1 MQASYYRPTR
11 ITVDLSAIKENIELH
26 KQKLALGQSIFAVV
40 KADAYGH
47 GVLPVAKAAIEAGAV
62 GFCVAT
68 LDEALELRT
77 NGFLEPIIVL
87 GPIDYEGLKL
97 ASEYEISIP
106 VVDLDYLD
114 GLIAKVQTLSL
125 AKPLLLHLAIDSGM
139 SRIGIRT
146 KEELHQAE
154 AKISAHSDLVF
165 EGIFTHFS
173 TADQEDD
180 SYFKHKTLTVD
191 GKIGLTDKFALN
203 YGAKLN
209 FGNEYTTQGWEGEML
224 YKTSSKLKDYYVGL
238 TARLLDKT
246 YGILDV
252 TFNVGKGT
260 ISKMAFAANQNTSL
274 YMDLS
279 LKYGLAFKNYNVAL
293 SVGGIKQN
301 DSKTKEFDN
310 TNYTYSNKL
319 KHGNSAYFKLENEL
333 VLGKTVVGLDLY
345 YDLYG
350 KQKQVNTAYDW
361 TETNTTDSYGKYG
374 LNLNV
379 SYNLTDNLNVS
390 FYADLSKDNLS
401 YQTYMLVD
409 GITKI
414 IEYKD
419 QKEYQYG
426 IKLTTSF

>member
-125 AKPLLLHLAIDSGM
+125 SKPLLLHLAIDSGM

-154 AKISAHSDLVF
+154 AKISAHSDLLF

-180 SYFKHKTLTVD
+180 SYFKQQISMFK
-191 GKIGLTDKFALN
+191 ALL
-203 YGAKLN
+203 GSLSQQPK
-209 FGNEYTTQGWEGEML
+209 
-224 YKTSSKLKDYYVGL
+224 YVH
-238 TARLLDKT
+238 
-246 YGILDV
+246 V
-252 TFNVGKGT
+252 
-260 ISKMAFAANQNTSL
+260 
-274 YMDLS
+274 
-279 LKYGLAFKNYNVAL
+279 
-293 SVGGIKQN
+293 
-301 DSKTKEFDN
+301 E
-310 TNYTYSNKL
+310 
-319 KHGNSAYFKLENEL
+319 NSATTLWHET
-333 VLGKTVVGLDLY
+333 LGNIIRLGI
-345 YDLYG
+345 
-350 KQKQVNTAYDW
+350 
-361 TETNTTDSYGKYG
+361 SMYG
-374 LNLNV
+374 LNPSGKALE
-379 SYNLTDNLNVS
+379 SPITLRPALSLTSALTQVKFVEKGTGIGYGKTYVAQQDEWIGTVPIG
-390 FYADLSKDNLS
+390 YADGFIRKYQGYQVLVNGQLCEIVGRVCMDQMMIRLPEQVALGSKVTIVGRDGQQERTLQDMADYIDTIHYEVACLLSPRIPRV
-401 YQTYMLVD
+401 Y
-409 GITKI
+409 
-414 IEYKD
+414 IEEKR
-419 QKEYQYG
+419 
-426 IKLTTSF
+426 

>member
-1 MQASYYRPTR
+1 MKNKFLLTTLMLSSLYEVSNAS
-11 ITVDLSAIKENIELH
+11 
-26 KQKLALGQSIFAVV
+26 
-40 KADAYGH
+40 
-47 GVLPVAKAAIEAGAV
+47 
-62 GFCVAT
+62 
-68 LDEALELRT
+68 
-77 NGFLEPIIVL
+77 
-87 GPIDYEGLKL
+87 
-97 ASEYEISIP
+97 ISITS
-106 VVDLDYLD
+106 
-114 GLIAKVQTLSL
+114 TLYMPKPTEVL
-125 AKPLLLHLAIDSGM
+125 ANV
-139 SRIGIRT
+139 
-146 KEELHQAE
+146 ELNYDKLE
-154 AKISAHSDLVF
+154 TT
-165 EGIFTHFS
+165 EG
-173 TADQEDD
+173 DD
-180 SYFKHKTLTVD
+180 SYFKHKTLILD

-224 YKTSSKLKDYYVGL
+224 YNTSSKLKDYYVGL

-252 TFNVGKGT
+252 EFNVGKGT

-310 TNYTYSNKL
+310 TNYTHSNKL

-350 KQKQVNTAYDW
+350 KQKQINTSYDW

-379 SYNLTDNLNVS
+379 GYNLTDNLNVS
-390 FYADLSKDNLS
+390 FYADLSKDNLE
-401 YQTYMLVD
+401 YKKYEWID
-409 GITKI
+409 GITKVTT
-414 IEYKD
+414 YKD

-426 IKLTTSF
+426 LKLTTSF

>member
-125 AKPLLLHLAIDSGM
+125 SKPLLLHLAIDSGM

-154 AKISAHSDLVF
+154 AKISAHSDLLF
-165 EGIFTHFS
+165 EGIF
-173 TADQEDD
+173 
-180 SYFKHKTLTVD
+180 
-191 GKIGLTDKFALN
+191 
-203 YGAKLN
+203 
-209 FGNEYTTQGWEGEML
+209 
-224 YKTSSKLKDYYVGL
+224 
-238 TARLLDKT
+238 
-246 YGILDV
+246 
-252 TFNVGKGT
+252 
-260 ISKMAFAANQNTSL
+260 
-274 YMDLS
+274 
-279 LKYGLAFKNYNVAL
+279 
-293 SVGGIKQN
+293 
-301 DSKTKEFDN
+301 
-310 TNYTYSNKL
+310 
-319 KHGNSAYFKLENEL
+319 NS
-333 VLGKTVVGLDLY
+333 
-345 YDLYG
+345 
-350 KQKQVNTAYDW
+350 
-361 TETNTTDSYGKYG
+361 
-374 LNLNV
+374 
-379 SYNLTDNLNVS
+379 
-390 FYADLSKDNLS
+390 
-401 YQTYMLVD
+401 
-409 GITKI
+409 
-414 IEYKD
+414 
-419 QKEYQYG
+419 
-426 IKLTTSF
+426 